1 MHWVPN
7 LQLVRGPVTT
17 FNAFI
22 YCHFEKMKKK
32 FMLSLTNS
40 KKIKFTTLFKKGF
53 IQDNFLRTLFSVFLK
68 LI

>member
-17 FNAFI
+17 FNAYI

-32 FMLSLTNS
+32 IHVIINELFLDFQVYY
-40 KKIKFTTLFKKGF
+40 FT
-53 IQDNFLRTLFSVFLK
+53 
-68 LI
+68 